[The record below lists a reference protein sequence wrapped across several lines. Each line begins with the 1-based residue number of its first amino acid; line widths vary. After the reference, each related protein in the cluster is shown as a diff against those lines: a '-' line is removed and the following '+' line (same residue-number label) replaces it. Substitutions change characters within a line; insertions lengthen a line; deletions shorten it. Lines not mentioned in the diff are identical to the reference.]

1 MPSLKA
7 HLPTPDLVVNA
18 PLEEL
23 AGLVL
28 HSFSHYA
35 PPPAQVTCLRN
46 FTINVGAEYGQ
57 AGVGPHKGVMQA
69 CAEAWDWL
77 YTHGFIGRHVDHDE
91 VWCALTRKGREAAS
105 RSGFAQWVAE
115 QELPSAMLHEQLRD
129 TALGLFRQGLLDTAV
144 FEAFKTLE
152 VQIRE
157 AAGLGFDLV
166 GIGLASRAFNVE
178 DGPLTDSTQERGE
191 RVALMNLMTG
201 ALGSYKNPHSHRRV
215 EITAAEAR
223 EMLLLASHLL
233 RIVDAR
239 STARAD
245 ASESIR

>member
-7 HLPTPDLVVNA
+7 LLPTPDLVINA

-23 AGLVL
+23 AGCVL
-28 HSFSHYA
+28 RSFTHGLQ
-35 PPPAQVTCLRN
+35 PPQYVTCLRN
-46 FTINVGAEYGQ
+46 FTNNVGAEYGQ
-57 AGVGPHKGVMQA
+57 RGVGPHKGVMQA

-91 VWCALTRKGREAAS
+91 VWCTLTRKGRAAATQA
-105 RSGFAQWVAE
+105 GFSQWVAE
-115 QELPSAMLHEQLRD
+115 QELPEAMLHEKLRGV
-129 TALGLFRQGLLDTAV
+129 TLGLFRQGILDTAV

-152 VQIRE
+152 VAIRD
-157 AAGLGFDLV
+157 AAGLGHDLV
-166 GIGLASRAFNVE
+166 GVALASRAFHVE
-178 DGPLTDSTQERGE
+178 DGSLTDSSQERGE

-215 EITAAEAR
+215 EISAAEAR

-239 STARAD
+239 AELSGRPN
-245 ASESIR
+245 